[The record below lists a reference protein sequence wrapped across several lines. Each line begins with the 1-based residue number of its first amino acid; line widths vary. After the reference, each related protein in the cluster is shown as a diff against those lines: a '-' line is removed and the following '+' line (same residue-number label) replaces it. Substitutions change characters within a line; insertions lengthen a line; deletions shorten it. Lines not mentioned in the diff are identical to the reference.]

1 MVRRIA
7 KILGLGTLAGAIVF
21 AACDG
26 SGTAPPSSGSIIGDV
41 NMEGRGLDGVTA
53 SLSNGTTA
61 ATAAD
66 GSFRFDGLAP
76 GAYEVSISGYPA
88 HAAFATSSKSVT
100 VGTTGDPAT
109 VAFGATN
116 SDRDALIALYDSTGG
131 GNWTRFD
138 NWDTSAPLGDWYGVT
153 TDATGRVTELWL
165 QQNNLRGTIPAAVGG
180 LTQLV
185 VLALFREP
193 GLTGPIPPE
202 LGNLTELRLLALG
215 GNSMTG
221 AIPPELGNL
230 TELTGLYLWGNG
242 LTGAIPP
249 ELGNL
254 SRLQALQLDGPVT
267 SAAAHSDRTPEDSRA
282 DAEQPMPEFAVPY
295 RAQARE
301 FRDRDPES
309 ADIAASHNNAGLT
322 GPIPP
327 EIWNLRDL
335 TLLTLGRN
343 RLTGGIPPAIGN
355 LTNLEEFSVQD
366 NQLTGAIPAALW
378 TLTDLTRL
386 VIAGNRLTGGIPP
399 EIADLGDLEV
409 FWAANNNLSG
419 SIPREI
425 GSLDSL
431 THLGL
436 HDNSLTGTVPAS
448 LGNLTALVQLAVSR
462 NDLQGTIP
470 PELGNLGNL
479 KALYLN
485 QNRLDGS
492 IPPELGAL
500 DSLTSLSLRG
510 NELTG
515 AIPPEIGDLSK
526 LAQLWV
532 HANPLSGPLPL
543 DMTKLANLSV
553 FNFSATRLCV
563 PDDQGFV
570 SWLQSVGDVTGSGL
584 DCGSISSDR
593 DVLEA
598 LYNATD
604 GPNWTNSA
612 NWTTNAPLGEWYGV
626 TTDAT
631 ERVIG
636 LDLEDNNL
644 SGPLPAALGSLD
656 KLEEL
661 ILEDAG
667 ISGAIPP
674 ELGQLGNLTV
684 LSLGSNSLTGP
695 IPRELGDLTSL
706 EALGLIGSPLT
717 GSIPPELGKLANL
730 ETLVLSGTDI
740 SDSIPS
746 ELGNLGNLTLL
757 SLAENN
763 LSGTIPPE
771 LGNLT
776 LLEALSLQDNDLSGP
791 LPPEL
796 GNLANLAGLF
806 LHNNPDLSGPL
817 PATFTALGQLTVLS
831 AHNTQLC
838 LPTDPA
844 FQAWWTSSG
853 VAEASIPPCTAGLGL
868 VSGADQRGTAGTRL
882 PRPVVV
888 QAVGANDRPAEGT
901 LVTFVPGDEHGT
913 VDPIEV
919 TTDEYGIAQTTWTLG
934 ATLGK
939 QTLTATATGVS
950 IQISA
955 TAISVDQAA
964 LEALYNATD
973 GPNWTN
979 SENWTT
985 DAPLGD
991 WHGVTTDDSG
1001 RVVGIG
1007 LFSNNL
1013 TGSIPPDLGN
1023 LAGLGMLNLY
1033 NNNLTGSIPPDLGRL
1048 AGLGRLHLARNSLTG
1063 PIPPE
1068 LGSLASLSQ
1077 LTLDD
1082 NDLRGPIPPE
1092 LGNLGDTLRVLRLN
1106 GNNLTGPIPDSFLQL
1121 RRLVRFDADIHNC
1134 VPATVAFTAWFEA
1147 ISDRRAFL
1155 CTAYDRALLERLYQA
1170 TDGRRWTNRQNWGTD
1185 ASLEDW
1191 HGVTTDDAG
1200 RVVGLDLRENN
1211 LTGPIPSQLGGLA
1224 RLVTLDLGSNR
1235 LTDSIPSR
1243 LGDLTALTTLSL
1255 WGNDL
1260 SGPIPPELGS
1270 LPNLGDLNLW
1280 GNRLSGSIP
1289 SELGNLANLWQLV
1302 LSFNNLSG
1310 PIPPEL
1316 GNLGDALVVLHLH
1329 NNNLSGRIPE
1339 SFLQLQRLQSFHGD
1353 LHNCTPPWLAFKEWL
1368 ERIPDRGAT
1377 TSCTL
1382 TDRAALERLY
1392 EATDGRNWTN
1402 STNWLTDAPI
1412 GDWHG
1417 VTTNAPGRVTALRLD
1432 TNKLTGAIPRELAA
1446 LASLRDLQLAHNRLS
1461 GAIPRELGNL
1471 NHLWRLRLTDNRL
1484 TGSIPPELSNL
1495 DSLSFLQLTA
1505 NQLTGPIPHELGN
1518 LSRLRVLHLFNNHDG
1533 LSGPIPDT
1541 FLGLTGLWSFYVD
1554 SVNCVPATTAF
1565 TAWLQ
1570 AIDDHR
1576 ATLCSA
1582 DKTAL
1587 VALYRA
1593 TDGLNWTN
1601 STNWLTNAPIGDW
1614 QGVHPDDSGR
1624 VLLLYLVG
1632 NNLTGLIPPELG
1644 NLSQLH
1650 SLRLGG
1656 NRLSGPIPQQLAN
1669 LGNLR
1674 TLSLGVNRLSGPIP
1688 EQLAN
1693 LPRLEDLLLQGNQ
1706 LSGPIPPQLGS
1717 LPRLETLRLT
1727 RNQLSG
1733 PIPPQLGSLPRLEEL
1748 GLSYNQF
1755 SGPIPQQL
1763 ANLPR
1768 LESLFLNDNQL
1779 SGPVPADFGR
1789 MTSLRRA
1796 VFTNNQLLSGALP
1809 AALTTLTNLEE
1820 LLAGNT
1826 DLCAPQDPAFQAWLR
1841 GISKLRI
1848 VSCAAGESM
1857 AYLTQAVQSRGFPV
1871 PLVAGE
1877 KAMLRVFPTA
1887 LQENRAHIPAIR
1899 VGFFHFSL
1907 GAAPRAIDIPGKPVY
1922 IPTEIDEGD
1931 LMKSANVEIPG
1942 RLVQPGLEMVILID
1956 PDDTLDP
1963 ALGVP
1968 KRIPETGRLAVD
1980 VRPMRLF
1987 DLTMI
1992 PFIWSE
1998 DPDSSI
2004 IGEID
2009 GMAAD
2014 PGNHRMLWNTR
2025 TLLPT
2030 SGLNVTAHEPVLSS
2044 TNNGHDLLAKTK
2056 AIRAMEG
2063 GTGHYMG
2070 MMNWPVTGDVAGV
2083 AYLGERSS
2091 FSIPVAH
2098 TMAHELGHNLNL
2110 RHAPCGDPENV
2121 DGSYPYRNG
2130 SIGAW
2135 GYDFRGGGRLVPP
2148 SKPDLMSYCG
2158 DNDNPAAWTSDYHF
2172 TNALSY
2178 RLNDPANVGS
2188 TAPSLLLWGG
2198 VGADGAPFLE
2208 PAFVVDAPA
2217 ALPDSTGAYRITGQ
2231 NHGGDELFTL
2241 SFTMPEVADGD
2252 GSSSFAYVLP
2262 ARPGWEGNLA
2272 SITLSGPD
2280 GSASLDGESDLPMV
2294 ILRNPRN
2301 GQVRGILRGPAPTT
2315 QVAADGGT
2323 ARATGLQVLF
2333 SRGVPG
2339 SGAWRR

>member
-1 MVRRIA
+1 MIRHIA
-7 KILGLGTLAGAIVF
+7 KILGLGTLAGAFVF

-26 SGTAPPSSGSIIGDV
+26 SGTAPPSAGSIIGDV
-41 NMEGRGLDGVTA
+41 NMEGRGLDGVTV

-61 ATAAD
+61 TTAAD
-66 GSFRFDGLAP
+66 GSFRFHGIAP
-76 GAYEVSISGYPA
+76 GTYEVSISGYPA
-88 HAAFATSSKSVT
+88 HAAFGATSKT
-100 VGTTGDPAT
+100 VALGTRGGPAT

-116 SDRDALIALYDSTGG
+116 SDRDALLALYDSTGG
-131 GNWTRFD
+131 KGWTRSD
-138 NWDTSAPLGDWYGVT
+138 NWDTSAPLGDWHGVT

-165 QQNNLRGTIPAAVGG
+165 QGNNLRGTIPAAVGG
-180 LTQLV
+180 LTQLD

-202 LGNLTELRLLALG
+202 LGNLAELRLLALG
-215 GNSMTG
+215 GNAMTG

-230 TELTGLYLWGNG
+230 TELIGLYLWGNS

-254 SRLQALQLDGPVT
+254 SRLQGLQLDGPVA
-267 SAAAHSDRTPEDSRA
+267 SAAANADGIPVDARA
-282 DAEQPMPEFAVPY
+282 DAEQPRPEFAVPY

-309 ADIAASHNNAGLT
+309 ADIAASRNNVGLT

-327 EIWNLRDL
+327 GIWNLRDL
-335 TLLTLGRN
+335 TLLTLARN
-343 RLTGGIPPAIGN
+343 RLTGGIPPEVGN
-355 LTNLEEFSVQD
+355 LTNLEELSVQD

-378 TLTDLTRL
+378 TLTDLTL
-386 VIAGNRLTGGIPP
+386 LSIAGNRLTGSIPP
-399 EIADLGDLEV
+399 EIGDFGNLKI
-409 FWAANNNLSG
+409 FWAANNDLSG
-419 SIPREI
+419 SIPPEI
-425 GSLDSL
+425 GGLDSL

-448 LGNLTALVQLAVSR
+448 LGNLTSLVQLALSR
-462 NDLQGTIP
+462 NDLRGAIP

-479 KALYLN
+479 EALYLN
-485 QNRLDGS
+485 QNRLDGG

-515 AIPPEIGDLSK
+515 AIPPEIGELSR
-526 LAQLWV
+526 LVQLWV
-532 HANPLSGPLPL
+532 HTNPLSGPLPL
-543 DMTKLANLSV
+543 TMTNLANLSV

-570 SWLQSVGDVTGSGL
+570 SWLQSVGNVTGSGL
-584 DCGSISSDR
+584 DCGSIAGDR
-593 DVLEA
+593 GVLEA
-598 LYNATD
+598 LYYATD
-604 GPNWTNSA
+604 GPNWTNST
-612 NWTTNAPLGEWYGV
+612 NWTTDRPLEQWHGVSVDSEGRVTGLHLQENNLSGQLRPEIGALGSLEWLHLGGNNLTGPIPPEIGDLASLTQLYLWGNGFSGPVPNSFVQLQRLVVFSVDPINCVPATAAFTAWLQRFTVLVSGTIRCHPDAGALVALYEATDGPNWTNDEKWLTVAPLGEWYGV
-626 TTDAT
+626 TVDD
-631 ERVIG
+631 EGRVNA
-636 LDLEDNNL
+636 LNLPKNNL
-644 SGPLPAALGSLD
+644 SGPISAEVGRLDRLGTLALHENNLTGP
-656 KLEEL
+656 
-661 ILEDAG
+661 
-667 ISGAIPP
+667 IPP
-674 ELGQLGNLTV
+674 ELGSLASMRDLNLWGNG
-684 LSLGSNSLTGP
+684 LS
-695 IPRELGDLTSL
+695 
-706 EALGLIGSPLT
+706 
-717 GSIPPELGKLANL
+717 GSI
-730 ETLVLSGTDI
+730 
-740 SDSIPS
+740 
-746 ELGNLGNLTLL
+746 
-757 SLAENN
+757 
-763 LSGTIPPE
+763 
-771 LGNLT
+771 
-776 LLEALSLQDNDLSGP
+776 
-791 LPPEL
+791 PPEL
-796 GNLANLAGLF
+796 GNLANMW
-806 LHNNPDLSGPL
+806 
-817 PATFTALGQLTVLS
+817 QLVLS
-831 AHNTQLC
+831 ANNL
-838 LPTDPA
+838 TD
-844 FQAWWTSSG
+844 
-853 VAEASIPPCTAGLGL
+853 SIPPELGNLGDSLVVLELHRNNLAGPIPDSFLQLQRL
-868 VSGADQRGTAGTRL
+868 VHFYAD
-882 PRPVVV
+882 V
-888 QAVGANDRPAEGT
+888 QNC
-901 LVTFVPGDEHGT
+901 VP
-913 VDPIEV
+913 
-919 TTDEYGIAQTTWTLG
+919 
-934 ATLGK
+934 
-939 QTLTATATGVS
+939 ATAAFTAWLQ
-950 IQISA
+950 QIPNREA
-955 TAISVDQAA
+955 TVCAAVDRAA
-964 LEALYNATD
+964 LQALYNATD

-991 WHGVTTDDSG
+991 WHGVTTDASG

-1013 TGSIPPDLGN
+1013 TGSIPPDLG
-1023 LAGLGMLNLY
+1023 
-1033 NNNLTGSIPPDLGRL
+1033 RL
-1048 AGLGRLHLARNSLTG
+1048 ASLGRLHLARNSLTG

-1068 LGSLASLSQ
+1068 FGSLANLSQ

-1082 NDLRGPIPPE
+1082 NDLRGSIPPE

-1121 RRLVRFDADIHNC
+1121 RRLVRFGADIHNC
-1134 VPATVAFTAWFEA
+1134 VPATAAFTAWFEA
-1147 ISDRRAFL
+1147 ISDRRAWL
-1155 CTAYDRALLERLYQA
+1155 CTAADRAVLERLYQA
-1170 TDGRRWTNRQNWGTD
+1170 TDGRRWTNRRNWLTD

-1211 LTGPIPSQLGGLA
+1211 LTGPIPSQLGDLA

-1289 SELGNLANLWQLV
+1289 AELGNLANLWQLA

-1533 LSGPIPDT
+1533 LSGPIPDS

-1570 AIDDHR
+1570 AIDDRR

-1593 TDGLNWTN
+1593 TDGPNWTN
-1601 STNWLTNAPIGDW
+1601 STNWLTNAPVGEW
-1614 QGVHPDDSGR
+1614 EGVYPDGSGR
-1624 VLLLYLVG
+1624 VALLVLDG
-1632 NNLTGLIPPELG
+1632 NNLTGPIPPALG
-1644 NLSQLH
+1644 NLANLVSLQLPANRLTGPIPSQFGNLVRLERL
-1650 SLRLGG
+1650 SLSE
-1656 NRLSGPIPQQLAN
+1656 NQLSGPIPSQF
-1669 LGNLR
+1669 GNLVR
-1674 TLSLGVNRLSGPIP
+1674 LEQLSLS
-1688 EQLAN
+1688 
-1693 LPRLEDLLLQGNQ
+1693 GNQ
-1706 LSGPIPPQLGS
+1706 LSGPIPPQLGNLAS
-1717 LPRLETLRLT
+1717 LEGLSLSG
-1727 RNQLSG
+1727 NQLSG
-1733 PIPPQLGSLPRLEEL
+1733 PIPPQLGNLASLE
-1748 GLSYNQF
+1748 GLSLSGNQL
-1755 SGPIPQQL
+1755 SGPIPPQL
-1763 ANLPR
+1763 GNLAR
-1768 LESLFLNDNQL
+1768 LDRLFLNGNQL
-1779 SGPVPADFGR
+1779 SGPVPPDFGR
-1789 MTSLRRA
+1789 MASLRRA
-1796 VFTNNQLLSGALP
+1796 FFMNNQLLSGALP
-1809 AALTTLTNLEE
+1809 TALTALTNLEE
-1820 LLAGNT
+1820 FLAGST
-1826 DLCAPQDPAFQAWLR
+1826 DLCAPQDPVFQAWLL
-1841 GISKLRI
+1841 GISKRR
-1848 VSCAAGESM
+1848 VASCAAGESM
-1857 AYLTQAVQSRGFPV
+1857 AYLTQAVQSREFPV

-1887 LQENRAHIPAIR
+1887 VRENGAHIPAIR

-1907 GAAPRAIDIPGKPVY
+1907 GPAPRAIDIPGKPVY

-1987 DLTMI
+1987 DLTLI

-1998 DPDSSI
+1998 NPDSSI

-2014 PGNHRMLWNTR
+2014 PGNHRKLRDTR
-2025 TLLPT
+2025 TLLPIG
-2030 SGLNVTAHEPVLSS
+2030 GLKVTAHEPVLSS
-2044 TNNGHDLLAKTK
+2044 SNNTHRLLDETK

-2063 GTGHYMG
+2063 GRDHYMG
-2070 MMNWPVTGDVAGV
+2070 MMSGETVGPAGKAAV
-2083 AYLGERSS
+2083 GGRSS
-2091 FSIPVAH
+2091 FSRPIPS

-2110 RHAPCGDPENV
+2110 RHAPCLVTNADP
-2121 DGSYPYRNG
+2121 DFPYRRGN
-2130 SIGAW
+2130 IGAW
-2135 GYDFRGGGRLVPP
+2135 GYDFLSGGRLVHP
-2148 SKPDLMSYCG
+2148 SKPDLMSYC
-2158 DNDNPAAWTSDYHF
+2158 DDIDEPTTWVSDYHF

-2188 TAPSLLLWGG
+2188 AAPSLLLWGG
-2198 VGADGAPFLE
+2198 VGPDGAPFLE

-2217 ALPDSTGAYRITGQ
+2217 ALPDSTGAYRITGRD
-2231 NHGGDELFTL
+2231 HGGDELFTL

-2252 GSSSFAYVLP
+2252 GRSSFGYVLP

-2272 SITLSGPD
+2272 SITLSGPG

-2301 GQVRGILRGPAPTT
+2301 GQVRGILRGPAATT

-2339 SGAWRR
+2339 TDAWRR